1 MDIAGDSAHSRH
13 AMKHPRRLILV
24 LASLASLGIVL
35 PAAAE
40 PSGFAGFAWG
50 TPRAVIES
58 AMKTRCEFSTTH
70 LSITDRPVLVCSSF
84 REMDN
89 LGLGPVDVRLE
100 FINDGLQGYTV
111 AVRRAQ
117 EAKLRAVAPQIL
129 QTVSSPRAA
138 IKTSGTASHML
149 DTCLP
154 GFFCLS
160 VRTY

>member
-1 MDIAGDSAHSRH
+1 MRH
-13 AMKHPRRLILV
+13 PLRLILV
-24 LASLASLGIVL
+24 IAPLAWLGIAL
-35 PAAAE
+35 SAAAE

-58 AMKTRCEFSTTH
+58 AMKTQCEFSTTH
-70 LSITDRPVLVCSSF
+70 LSITGRHALVCSSY
-84 REMDN
+84 REMDS

-129 QTVSSPRAA
+129 NPVSSPRAA
-138 IKTSGTASHML
+138 IRPPDAASHRL

-154 GFFCLS
+154 GFFCLT